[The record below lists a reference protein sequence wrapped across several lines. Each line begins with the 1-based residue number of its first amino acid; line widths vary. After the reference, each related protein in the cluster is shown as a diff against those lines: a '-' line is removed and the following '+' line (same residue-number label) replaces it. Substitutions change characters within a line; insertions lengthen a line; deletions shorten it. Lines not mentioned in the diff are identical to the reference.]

1 MATIKLNH
9 QLVRALMTKAFMR
22 PIDLAARMK
31 KSKQMTN
38 YIIHRGGMQYA
49 KDLAKIFKCDR
60 LDLLTRPEI
69 RMRLPKGKRMKGS
82 MVSKAGKQS

>member
-1 MATIKLNH
+1 MASIKLNH
-9 QLVRALMTKAFMR
+9 QLVKDLMAKRFMR
-22 PIDLAARMK
+22 AVDLSKRLK
-31 KSKQMTN
+31 KSPQMTN

>member
-1 MATIKLNH
+1 MALIKLNH
-9 QLVRALMTKAFMR
+9 QLVRTLMTKAFMR

-49 KDLAKIFKCDR
+49 RDLAKIFKCDR

-69 RMRLPKGKRMKGS
+69 RLRLPKGKRMKGNRI
-82 MVSKAGKQS
+82 SKS